1 MNEIIEFRLSELAL
15 LKVLSF
21 GVALLF
27 IFRFLHRILDALLR
41 LRDFFAPLSRVLPVI
56 EAVLWLTYIVW
67 AVGVVFTEGLYYN
80 MALLMVLAIA
90 LALVSWFAARDWIAG
105 LILRVQDAYETGQ
118 KIRFGEI
125 EGTIRQ
131 VSHLA
136 LEIELS
142 DGEQAKIPYSRISG
156 QIRSQIRPD
165 TTSNYHHF
173 EIEIAN
179 KIPLAEAK
187 QILRTAIMNSPWTA
201 FEQEPQIKLL
211 TETPTH
217 YSFEVV
223 VYTTGAGGGQTI
235 EYQVKEQCATRT
247 TTGGITPN

>member
-1 MNEIIEFRLSELAL
+1 MNEIIEFRISDLAL
-15 LKVLSF
+15 FKVLSF

-27 IFRFLHRILDALLR
+27 IFRFLHRLLDALLR
-41 LRDFFAPLSRVLPVI
+41 LRDFFAPLSRVLPVV

-67 AVGVVFTEGLYYN
+67 AVGAVFSQGLYYN
-80 MALLMVLAIA
+80 AALLMVLTIS

-105 LILRVQDAYETGQ
+105 LILRVQDAYATGQ
-118 KIRFGEI
+118 KIRFGEV

-131 VSHLA
+131 VGHLA

-165 TTSNYHHF
+165 ITSNYYHF
-173 EIEIAN
+173 EIEIGN
-179 KIPLAEAK
+179 EIPLSEARH
-187 QILRTAIMNSPWTA
+187 ILRTAIMNSPWTA

-211 TETPTH
+211 TETSTH

-223 VYTTGAGGGQTI
+223 VYTTGAGGGQII
-235 EYQVKEQCATRT
+235 EHQVKEQCAPAR
-247 TTGGITPN
+247 PPEE

>member
-15 LKVLSF
+15 LKVLSC

-27 IFRFLHRILDALLR
+27 IFRFLHRLLDALLR
-41 LRDFFAPLSRVLPVI
+41 LRGFFAPLSRALPVA

-67 AVGVVFTEGLYYN
+67 AVGAVFAEGLYYN
-80 MALLMVLAIA
+80 MALLMVLTIS

-105 LILRVQDAYETGQ
+105 IILRVQDAYEIGQ
-118 KIRFGEI
+118 KIRFDEV

-131 VSHLA
+131 IGHLA

-179 KIPLAEAK
+179 ETLLTEAR
-187 QILRTAIMNSPWTA
+187 QILRTTIMNSPWTA

-211 TETPTH
+211 TETSTH
-217 YSFEVV
+217 LLFEVV
-223 VYTTGAGGGQTI
+223 VYTTGAGGGQAI
-235 EYQVKEQCATRT
+235 EHHVRERLAGSMAS
-247 TTGGITPN
+247 GGVTPN